1 MEISVPSILLGLGGK
16 SLLNWTLV
24 LLQKKHMFWSFL
36 GVFSCSL
43 ALVDSLLT
51 LSLSVLHLQGDICVL
66 GVRFT
71 RHHVCLLVQIFSYTY
86 DALNWP
92 VLIASALDHFWIL
105 LPGPTTA
112 SRGLKLC
119 YITATCLLWSL
130 VLLYVFLVSG
140 FRPVFG
146 NEPHHHL
153 LHQCWVLSSTQMPQV
168 SMVLFLTIVC
178 AVLHVLTGLPM
189 PKNRASKETK
199 TDAKSKKDTIGRCLW
214 IFLSTWVC
222 FIVLLAVILMLP
234 DGIPAYLG
242 LNVAWLCFTRSFIIG
257 VFVCTRWSTPQLEE
271 CSAFSDY
278 FCNWRLSFLAD
289 QENP

>member
-1 MEISVPSILLGLGGK
+1 MDISVPSILLGLGGK

-51 LSLSVLHLQGDICVL
+51 LSLSVLHLQGDVCVL
-66 GVRFT
+66 GVRLT

-86 DALNWP
+86 NALTWP
-92 VLIASALDHFWIL
+92 VVIASALDHFWIL
-105 LPGPTTA
+105 LPGPTSV
-112 SRGLKLC
+112 SRGRRLC
-119 YITATCLLWSL
+119 YITATCLLWTL

-146 NEPHHHL
+146 NEPHHL

-168 SMVLFLTIVC
+168 AMVLFLTIMG
-178 AVLHVLTGLPM
+178 AALHVLTGLPM

-199 TDAKSKKDTIGRCLW
+199 TGARSKTDTIGQCLW

-222 FIVLLAVILMLP
+222 FIVFLAVILMRP
-234 DGIPAYLG
+234 DRIPAYLG

-257 VFVCTRWSTPQLEE
+257 VFVCTRWSAPQSEE
-271 CSAFSDY
+271 CLAFSDY
-278 FCNWRLSFLAD
+278 FCDWRLRSLTN
-289 QENP
+289 QGTP